1 MMIRLPLPLLALA
14 ALSLAACSPA
24 GNGTDAGTKKDAAA
38 QGDMGH
44 GDGQPT
50 AQMPM
55 AAEATVDSFTANRP
69 VTVTLRLTDVS
80 ARKGLAADAFD
91 IVHTQR
97 VHALVIDSSLTDY
110 SHAHPVPGA
119 EAGVWTFKFTPK
131 YNRPYRLFLDTTRAG
146 AQSYTIVDLNS
157 AAPAAAVVEKLS
169 TTATISGI
177 TAKLKFGGTLK
188 AGVAQMGEISFTRN
202 GAPFA
207 ALEPVM
213 GAFGHIVGFSADRQ
227 SVAHV
232 HPMGEEP
239 TTTSQR
245 GGPAVTFHLEPSKA
259 GFLRI
264 YAQIRVD
271 GQDVFLPFGV
281 TVAEGPPVP
290 SDDMAGMKHGAP

>member
-1 MMIRLPLPLLALA
+1 MIRIPHPLLALA

-24 GNGTDAGTKKDAAA
+24 GTGSDTGATKVSFAHAKKGNDDDHAAPA
-38 QGDMGH
+38 
-44 GDGQPT
+44 
-50 AQMPM
+50 PM
-55 AAEATVDSFTANRP
+55 AAEATVDGFTANRP
-69 VTVTLRLTDVS
+69 VTVTLRLTD
-80 ARKGLAADAFD
+80 ATNGKGLAGDAFD

-110 SHAHPVPGA
+110 SHAHAVPGT
-119 EAGVWTFKFTPK
+119 EAGVWTFTFTPK
-131 YNRPYRLFLDTTRAG
+131 HNRPYRLFLDTTRAG

-157 AAPAAAVVEKLS
+157 TASMAAVEEKLS
-169 TTATISGI
+169 NIATFGGVTAQ
-177 TAKLKFGGTLK
+177 LKFDGPLK
-188 AGVAQMGEISFTRN
+188 AGIAQMGEISFTRN

-207 ALEPVM
+207 GLEPVM

-239 TTTSQR
+239 TAASQR
-245 GGPAVTFHLEPSKA
+245 GGPAVTFHLEPSKV

-264 YAQIRVD
+264 YAQIRVG

-281 TVAEGPPVP
+281 TVAQGLPGA
-290 SDDMAGMKHGAP
+290 SNDMANMKHGTP